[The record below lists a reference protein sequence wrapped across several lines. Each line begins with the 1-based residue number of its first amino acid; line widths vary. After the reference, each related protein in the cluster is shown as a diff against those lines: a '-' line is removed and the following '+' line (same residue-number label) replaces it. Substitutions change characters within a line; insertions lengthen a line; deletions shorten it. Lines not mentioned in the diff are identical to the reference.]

1 MKNEKI
7 FSYIPD
13 NKSMNK
19 KKNCVVQELN
29 RHNYVTPTSY
39 LELLSSYGNL
49 LEKKKMELMSAAHRL
64 TTGNEN

>member
-1 MKNEKI
+1 MKKYFRI
-7 FSYIPD
+7 IPD
-13 NKSMNK
+13 NKLMNKK
-19 KKNCVVQELN
+19 KKNCVAQELN

-49 LEKKKMELMSAAHRL
+49 LEKKKMELLSAAHRL

>member
-19 KKNCVVQELN
+19 KKKLCCAGIE
-29 RHNYVTPTSY
+29 
-39 LELLSSYGNL
+39 SS
-49 LEKKKMELMSAAHRL
+49 
-64 TTGNEN
+64 